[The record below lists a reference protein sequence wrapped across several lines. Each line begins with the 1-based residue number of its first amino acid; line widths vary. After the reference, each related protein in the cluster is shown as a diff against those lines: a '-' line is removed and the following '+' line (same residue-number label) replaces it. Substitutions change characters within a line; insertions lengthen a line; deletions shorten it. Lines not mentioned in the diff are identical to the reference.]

1 MPVRLP
7 SFDQM
12 LKMARTD
19 PGRLETLRR
28 TLTQQVID
36 NAASPDSARKLRGLQ
51 FRVDTEI
58 NRARSP
64 LDAALR
70 VSNLMCRSLAR
81 LRHAIEAPDVLLA
94 PVAAGTSN
102 VVALPLVDVHQGLV
116 RSTTQDAAKPHK
128 LTPQQLTPQ
137 QVPQVT
143 M

>member
-12 LKMARTD
+12 LKLARTD

-36 NAASPDSARKLRGLQ
+36 SAASPDSARKLRGLQ

-81 LRHAIEAPDVLLA
+81 LRHAIEAPDQLLE
-94 PVAAGTSN
+94 PVAFGNSN

-116 RSTTQDAAKPHK
+116 RSISADSATRSANS
-128 LTPQQLTPQ
+128 Q
-137 QVPQVT
+137 QVPQITV
-143 M
+143 

>member
-12 LKMARTD
+12 LKLARTD

-81 LRHAIEAPDVLLA
+81 LRHAIEAPDHLLE
-94 PVAAGTSN
+94 PVASGTSN
-102 VVALPLVDVHQGLV
+102 VFALPLVDVHQGLV
-116 RSTTQDAAKPHK
+116 RSTTADS
-128 LTPQQLTPQ
+128 TPRSSSAQ

-143 M
+143 V